1 MTTVEDKQSMID
13 SAQRTFDTE
22 VKGLVA
28 LRQRVDH
35 QFARAID
42 LLLNI
47 EGRVVVT
54 GMGKSGHIG
63 NKIAATLA
71 STGTPALFVH
81 PGEACHGDMG
91 MITKADAVILLSNSG
106 STNEI
111 TALLPLLKR
120 LGVPLIAMTGQ
131 SDSVLARAADV
142 HLDVGVEEEACPLDL
157 APTASTTAALVM
169 GDAIAIA
176 LLECRGFTAEDF
188 ALSHPGG
195 ALGRKLLTRVSDLM
209 VSGSDIPKVTPETT
223 LPDVLME
230 ISAKGLGMT
239 TVIDNTGQLL
249 GIFTDGDLR
258 RALEDHGD
266 ISGVQVG
273 DVMSQS
279 AKTIDASAL
288 AVEAVTIMEREG
300 ISALVIAGNNNEVDG
315 VIQLLALLRAGVA

>member
-1 MTTVEDKQSMID
+1 MTETEDKQSMID

-22 VKGLVA
+22 VKGLVS
-28 LRQRVDH
+28 LRHRIDH
-35 QFARAID
+35 QFAGAID
-42 LLLNI
+42 LLLSI
-47 EGRVVVT
+47 DGRVVVT

-63 NKIAATLA
+63 KKIAATLA

-91 MITKADAVILLSNSG
+91 MITKCDGVILLSNSG

-120 LGVPLIAMTGQ
+120 LGVPLVAMTGKP
-131 SDSVLARAADV
+131 DSVLAKAANV

-176 LLECRGFTAEDF
+176 LLERRGFTAEDF

-209 VSGSDIPKVTPETT
+209 VSGTDIPSVIPETT
-223 LPDVLME
+223 LPDALME

-239 TVIDNTGQLL
+239 TVIDHKGQLL

-258 RALEDHGD
+258 RALEEHGD
-266 ISGVQVG
+266 ISAVQVK

-279 AKTIDASAL
+279 AKTIDANAL

-300 ISALVIAGNNNEVDG
+300 ISALVIAGDDNEVDG

>member
-209 VSGSDIPKVTPETT
+209 MSGSDIPKVTPETT

>member
-1 MTTVEDKQSMID
+1 MTQAEDKQSMID
-13 SAQRTFDTE
+13 SAQRTFDIE

-28 LRQRVDH
+28 LRRRIDR
-35 QFARAID
+35 QFAGAID
-42 LLLNI
+42 LLLNV

-120 LGVPLIAMTGQ
+120 LGVPLVAMTGK
-131 SDSVLARAADV
+131 SDSVLARAANV

-157 APTASTTAALVM
+157 APSASTTAALVM

-176 LLECRGFTAEDF
+176 LLERRGFTAEDF

-209 VSGSDIPKVTPETT
+209 VSGSDIPKVPPETT
-223 LPDVLME
+223 FPDALME

-258 RALEDHGD
+258 RALEEHGD
-266 ISGVQVG
+266 ISAVQVK

-279 AKTIDASAL
+279 AKTIDANAL

-300 ISALVIAGNNNEVDG
+300 ISALVIAGNTNEVDG

>member
-1 MTTVEDKQSMID
+1 MTKAVDKQSMID
-13 SAQRTFDTE
+13 SAHRTFDTE
-22 VKGLVA
+22 VQGLVA
-28 LRQRVDH
+28 LRQRIDL

-111 TALLPLLKR
+111 SALLPLLKR

-131 SDSVLARAADV
+131 SDSVLAKAADV
-142 HLDVGVEEEACPLDL
+142 HLDVGVSEEACPLDL

-176 LLECRGFTAEDF
+176 LLERRGFTAEDF

-209 VSGSDIPKVTPETT
+209 VSGADIPKVTPETT
-223 LPDVLME
+223 LPDALME

-258 RALEDHGD
+258 RALEEHGD
-266 ISGVQVG
+266 ISAVKVK

-279 AKTIDASAL
+279 AKTIDANAL

>member
-230 ISAKGLGMT
+230 ISAIGLGMT

>member
-1 MTTVEDKQSMID
+1 MID

>member
-1 MTTVEDKQSMID
+1 MID
-13 SAQRTFDTE
+13 SARRTFDTE
-22 VKGLVA
+22 VNGLVA
-28 LRQRVDH
+28 LRHRIDH
-35 QFARAID
+35 QFAVAVD
-42 LLLNI
+42 LLLSV

-169 GDAIAIA
+169 GDAIAIS
-176 LLECRGFTAEDF
+176 LLERRGFTAEDF

-209 VSGSDIPKVTPETT
+209 VSGKDIPSVIPETT
-223 LPDVLME
+223 LPDALME

-258 RALEDHGD
+258 RALEEHGD
-266 ISGVQVG
+266 ISAVQVK

-279 AKTIDASAL
+279 AKTIDANAL

-300 ISALVIAGNNNEVDG
+300 ISALVIAGDNNEVDG

>member
-1 MTTVEDKQSMID
+1 VTTVEDKQSMID

-288 AVEAVTIMEREG
+288 AVEAVTIMVREG

>member
-1 MTTVEDKQSMID
+1 MTKAEDKQSMID

-22 VKGLVA
+22 VKGLMA
-28 LRQRVDH
+28 LRQRIDR
-35 QFARAID
+35 QFTGAID
-42 LLLNI
+42 LLLSI

-120 LGVPLIAMTGQ
+120 LGVPLIAMTGNP
-131 SDSVLARAADV
+131 DSVLARAADV

-169 GDAIAIA
+169 GDAVAIA
-176 LLECRGFTAEDF
+176 LLERRGFTAEDF

-209 VSGSDIPKVTPETT
+209 VSGADIPKVTPETT
-223 LPDVLME
+223 LPDALME

-258 RALEDHGD
+258 RALEEHGD
-266 ISGVQVG
+266 ISAVKVK

-279 AKTIDASAL
+279 AKTIDANAL

-300 ISALVIAGNNNEVDG
+300 ISALVIAGNHNEVDG

>member
-1 MTTVEDKQSMID
+1 VTEAEDNQAMID
-13 SAQRTFDTE
+13 SARRTFDTE

-28 LRQRVDH
+28 LRHRVDH
-35 QFARAID
+35 QFASAID
-42 LLLNI
+42 LLLSVK
-47 EGRVVVT
+47 GRVVVT

-63 NKIAATLA
+63 NKISATLA

-91 MITKADAVILLSNSG
+91 MITRADAVILLSNSG

-120 LGVPLIAMTGQ
+120 LGVPLIAMTGK
-131 SDSVLARAADV
+131 SESVLARAADV

-176 LLECRGFTAEDF
+176 LLERRGFTAEDF

-195 ALGRKLLTRVSDLM
+195 ALGRKLFTRVSDLM
-209 VSGSDIPKVTPETT
+209 VSGTDIPSVIPETT
-223 LPDVLME
+223 LPDALME

-258 RALEDHGD
+258 RALEEHGD
-266 ISGVQVG
+266 ISAVQVK

-279 AKTIDASAL
+279 AKTIDANAL

-300 ISALVIAGNNNEVDG
+300 ISALVISGNDNQVDG

>member
-1 MTTVEDKQSMID
+1 VTKAEDKQSMID

-28 LRQRVDH
+28 LRQRIDH
-35 QFARAID
+35 DFARAID

-63 NKIAATLA
+63 SKIAATLA

-131 SDSVLARAADV
+131 SDSVLARATDV

-223 LPDVLME
+223 LPDALME

-266 ISGVQVG
+266 ISGVQVS

>member
-35 QFARAID
+35 EFARAID

-47 EGRVVVT
+47 EGRAVVT

-223 LPDVLME
+223 LPDALME

-258 RALEDHGD
+258 RALEEHGD
-266 ISGVQVG
+266 ISGVQVS

>member
-1 MTTVEDKQSMID
+1 VTAAEENQTMID
-13 SAQRTFDTE
+13 SARRTFDTE
-22 VKGLVA
+22 VNGLVA
-28 LRQRVDH
+28 LRHRIDH
-35 QFARAID
+35 QFAVAVA
-42 LLLNI
+42 LLLSV

-176 LLECRGFTAEDF
+176 LLERRGFTAEDF

-209 VSGSDIPKVTPETT
+209 VSGKDIPSVIPETT
-223 LPDVLME
+223 LPDALME

-258 RALEDHGD
+258 RALEEHGD
-266 ISGVQVG
+266 ISAVQVK

-279 AKTIDASAL
+279 AKTIDANAL

-300 ISALVIAGNNNEVDG
+300 ISALVIAGDNNEVDG

>member
-42 LLLNI
+42 LLLNV

>member
-1 MTTVEDKQSMID
+1 MRHRID
-13 SAQRTFDTE
+13 Q
-22 VKGLVA
+22 
-28 LRQRVDH
+28 
-35 QFARAID
+35 QFAGAID
-42 LLLNI
+42 LLLSI

-63 NKIAATLA
+63 KKIAATLA

-91 MITKADAVILLSNSG
+91 MITKSDGVILLSNSG
-106 STNEI
+106 STSEI

-120 LGVPLIAMTGQ
+120 QGVPLIAMTGKP
-131 SDSVLARAADV
+131 DSVLAKAANV

-176 LLECRGFTAEDF
+176 LLERRGFTAEDF

-209 VSGSDIPKVTPETT
+209 VLGTDIPSVIPETT
-223 LPDVLME
+223 LPDALME

-258 RALEDHGD
+258 RALEEHGD
-266 ISGVQVG
+266 ITAVQVK

-279 AKTIDASAL
+279 AKTIDANAL

-300 ISALVIAGNNNEVDG
+300 ISALVIAGDDNEVDG

>member
-1 MTTVEDKQSMID
+1 MTKAEDKQSMID

-35 QFARAID
+35 DFARAID

-63 NKIAATLA
+63 SKIAATLA

-131 SDSVLARAADV
+131 SDSVLARATDV

-223 LPDVLME
+223 LPDALME

-266 ISGVQVG
+266 ISGVQVS

>member
-300 ISALVIAGNNNEVDG
+300 VSALVIAGNNNEVDG